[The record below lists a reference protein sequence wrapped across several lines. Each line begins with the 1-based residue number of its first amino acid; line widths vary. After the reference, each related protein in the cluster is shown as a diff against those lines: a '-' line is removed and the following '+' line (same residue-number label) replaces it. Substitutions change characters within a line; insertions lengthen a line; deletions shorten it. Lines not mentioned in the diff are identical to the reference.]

1 MTSGTICPPGMPGV
15 TVRRRFVLMSVAVL
29 AAGCALPA
37 QPRVTVD
44 VLPAAVTAPSATDA
58 AEVAELR
65 DRDLLQDVL
74 DTASQAFLTGDVDL
88 LEPVLA
94 EPAGAFGQA
103 WRDRV
108 EHMQALPLDS
118 YRLRVGESLP
128 DLATER
134 VRARY
139 DDPVQVVHVVEELVL
154 DGFDPSPAV
163 AHLYL
168 TMVDTDDGW
177 RLAGLR
183 DAEALGLVSA
193 MNLWDLGPVVATRD
207 GDVLAL
213 HGPDGPDIGVLVSE
227 TRSALQDAADRW
239 PLEWP
244 RRAVVIVPRDEDQLA
259 TMLNVTFDLSNFVA
273 FATATTVRSG
283 TSWELTGSRVVLNPQ
298 RFLGRASDSRQRI
311 LTHELI
317 HVASR
322 PSAGP
327 VVPNWLE
334 EGVAQVWGDQRSATG
349 TALLAN
355 LPVAQWELPRD
366 NQFTTGG
373 TQRIHL
379 SYQTAWSFLD
389 HLVARF
395 GADRVGAFYLAAG
408 QGNVGEPGT
417 RSYLVDRAAREVF
430 DQSLEELVQAWRASR

>member
-1 MTSGTICPPGMPGV
+1 MV
-15 TVRRRFVLMSVAVL
+15 VLVAVL
-29 AAGCALPA
+29 AAGCAIPP
-37 QPRVTVD
+37 QPQVAVGA
-44 VLPAAVTAPSATDA
+44 VSAAVAAPAAPSPV
-58 AEVAELR
+58 EVIDIR
-65 DRDLLQDVL
+65 DRDAIQAVL
-74 DTASQAFLTGDVDL
+74 DTASQAFLDGDPGL
-88 LEPVLA
+88 LESLLA
-94 EPAGAFGQA
+94 EPASAFGQA
-103 WRDRV
+103 WRQRV
-108 EHMQALPLDS
+108 EHMQALPLAR
-118 YRLRVGESLP
+118 YQLRVGEALP

-139 DDPVQVVHVVEELVL
+139 DDPVQVIHVVEELVL

-163 AHLYL
+163 SHLYL
-168 TMVDTDDGW
+168 TVVETDDGW

-183 DAEALGLVSA
+183 DAEALGLVSTSH
-193 MNLWDLGPVVATRD
+193 LWDLGPVVATRD
-207 GDVLAL
+207 GQVLAL
-213 HGPDGPDIGVLVSE
+213 HDPDGPDIGVLVSE
-227 TRSALQDAADRW
+227 TVSSLQEAAGRW
-239 PLEWP
+239 PLDWP

-273 FATATTVRSG
+273 FATATTVREG
-283 TSWELTGSRVVLNPQ
+283 TSWELTGSRVVLNPE
-298 RFLGRASDSRQRI
+298 RFLGRTSESRQRI

-349 TALLAN
+349 TALLSS
-355 LPVAQWELPRD
+355 LPVRQWELPRD

-389 HLVARF
+389 HLVDRF
-395 GADRVGAFYLAAG
+395 GAERVGAFYLEAG
-408 QGNVGEPGT
+408 HGNIGEPGT
-417 RSYLVDRAAREVF
+417 RAYLVDRAAREVF
-430 DQSLEELVQAWRASR
+430 DQPLEELVDAWRESR